1 MKKEKL
7 KLLLPDES
15 GLNAS
20 LFVSIIAIVLGL
32 AYYLARFGFENNSF
46 FRIVLIVGLSLFL
59 IFFPEALDLLR
70 LRRKDPKY
78 WYNLKPLNLMLGL
91 LLLIILGAIVSV
103 VNLLYLVSAFGIL
116 LFVFFLYFHL
126 RYLHKGKYFLVILMF
141 ALALSGWAI
150 GVLWGRNLLNPL
162 YLERMALGKIPID
175 AVFHSSV
182 VSMIKA
188 HWIPSTGLDG
198 VPYLQY
204 HWGSHYIFAQIS
216 KLLNLN
222 SVDFYNL
229 AYPVIFTPFIIRSF
243 IYFIEIFRRLHL
255 RTRSALNWFS
265 YLLILFSHRF

>member
-91 LLLIILGAIVSV
+91 LLLIILGAIV
-103 VNLLYLVSAFGIL
+103 L
-116 LFVFFLYFHL
+116 
-126 RYLHKGKYFLVILMF
+126 GKYSGI
-141 ALALSGWAI
+141 AGLAWGTLI
-150 GVLWGRNLLNPL
+150 GAFIGNIVYTYICLR
-162 YLERMALGKIPID
+162 
-175 AVFHSSV
+175 
-182 VSMIKA
+182 KA
-188 HWIPSTGLDG
+188 GFS
-198 VPYLQY
+198 
-204 HWGSHYIFAQIS
+204 F
-216 KLLNLN
+216 KL
-222 SVDFYNL
+222 
-229 AYPVIFTPFIIRSF
+229 
-243 IYFIEIFRRLHL
+243 
-255 RTRSALNWFS
+255 
-265 YLLILFSHRF
+265 